1 VIQTVNQNDATT
13 LMLLAWHFLALGVAV
28 MVFVWIIFL
37 QRRSRAAEKFHH
49 SAQDIFLSHATLTI
63 RPTTWLAIRSLE
75 PETVRAALPDKQGF
89 LISPRVNGWVIV
101 TGPDLPSPD
110 EDIDACHLFLTALS
124 RELGHVQFFYAE
136 KFSRHHAWA
145 RMDDG
150 CVTRAYAWAGETVW
164 NQGAKT
170 MAEIETG
177 MKCFDYG
184 ENSEVESW
192 RANERAAAN
201 LEKIP
206 LLAARWSIDPA
217 ILHRAD
223 GITGESSR
231 LY

>member
-1 VIQTVNQNDATT
+1 
-13 LMLLAWHFLALGVAV
+13 MLLMAHLLALGVACII
-28 MVFVWIIFL
+28 FVWMIFL
-37 QRRSRAAEKFHH
+37 HRRNRVTERFHH
-49 SAQDIFLSHATLTI
+49 SAEEIFPSHTMLTI

-101 TGPDLPSPD
+101 TGPDLPNPGD
-110 EDIDACHLFLTALS
+110 DVDACHLFLTALS
-124 RELGHVQFFYAE
+124 RVLGHVQFFHME
-136 KFSRHHAWA
+136 KFSAHHAWA

-177 MKCFDYG
+177 MKCFNYG
-184 ENSEVESW
+184 ESLEVESW
-192 RANERAAAN
+192 TTNESAAAN

-223 GITGESSR
+223 GIAGESWR